1 MKGNKGKTAQD
12 NNNKPGVKSGSFQ
25 RELMRKL
32 LVGWY
37 IPLIAIFVIVSIMT
51 TWTLSKQTIRVV
63 RSSAKYAASTVQLR
77 LEDLVTA
84 SKEASYNPTI
94 MDAYQNYKNGGTIG
108 NLKNDAK
115 IFLKQ
120 QYAYNDSCEAAVLYF
135 KDNPENLCYAL
146 NYSMGGKFSDVS
158 VFRQE
163 SQQRIDRIAENLRT
177 DTALVYGG
185 DKLYLVRNILD
196 SRFNTVAVLSLQINT
211 DKLFE
216 SMDGTWG
223 EEDYQV
229 LLGDTVIKPAED
241 PDNFPQGEK
250 SKLNQIVMGKKGY
263 IIRTAASQMSNIKEA
278 GDDQKLIFV
287 TRLNTRIIFGEI
299 IAFFL
304 VLILIIIFML
314 PLSNSI
320 KRFFVNNVSKPIS
333 KMMTAY
339 EKIGN
344 GDYGY
349 RIENPDY
356 IHEFQIMEEGFNKM
370 SEELTAQF
378 EKIYVE
384 EIKLR
389 DARINALQLQINPHF
404 MNNTLEIIN
413 WEARIAGNDK
423 ISKMIEAL
431 STMLSATMN
440 RSKRSFVPL
449 SEELSYVDAYMYIIK
464 ERLGDRFVTIKE
476 MDEDID
482 PDKISVPR
490 FIIQPIVENA
500 IEHGTDEN
508 KKVEVRFRI
517 KKTTE
522 GDLVIEVENS
532 GPLPDEDREKINKL
546 LNEEMDYTQTSHVS
560 IGIRNV
566 HQRVRF
572 LCGENYGFSIK
583 STPDGHTLSTIK
595 IKWNET

>member
-1 MKGNKGKTAQD
+1 MKGNRGKTSQD

-37 IPLIAIFVIVSIMT
+37 IPLIGIFVIVTLMT
-51 TWTLSKQTIRVV
+51 AWTLSKQTIRVV
-63 RSSAKYAASTVQLR
+63 KSSAKYAASTVQLR

-108 NLKNDAK
+108 NLKNDTK

-135 KDNPENLCYAL
+135 KDNPDNLCYAL

-163 SQQRIDRIAENLRT
+163 SQAKIDKISENLRT
-177 DTALVYGG
+177 DTALMYGG
-185 DKLYLVRNILD
+185 DKLYLVRNILN
-196 SRFNTVAVLSLQINT
+196 SNFETIAVLSLQINT

-216 SMDGTWG
+216 SMDGSWG

-229 LLGDTVIKPAED
+229 LLGNQIIREGND
-241 PDNFPQGEK
+241 PKYFPKEK
-250 SKLNQIVMGKKGY
+250 TGKLNAIVRGKTGY
-263 IIRTAASQMSNIKEA
+263 IIRTAASQVSDINRARSN
-278 GDDQKLIFV
+278 QKLVFV

-299 IAFFL
+299 IAFFI
-304 VLILIIIFML
+304 VLIFILIFVF
-314 PLSNSI
+314 PLSDSI
-320 KRFFVNNVSKPIS
+320 RRFFTNNVSKPIS

-339 EKIGN
+339 EKIGK

-349 RIENPDY
+349 RIDNPDY
-356 IHEFQIMEEGFNKM
+356 IYEFRIMEDGFNKM

-464 ERLGDRFVTIKE
+464 ERLGDRLVTIKE
-476 MDEDID
+476 KDDDIN
-482 PDKISVPR
+482 PDKLLVPR

-517 KKTTE
+517 KKTIE
-522 GDLVIEVENS
+522 GDLAIEVENS
-532 GPLPDEDREKINKL
+532 GPLPEEDREKINKL

-583 STPDGHTLSTIK
+583 STSDGHTLSTIK